1 MRTCTKKRWFTVKDA
16 HMYTETLIYCKGCVH
31 VQRNVDLL

>member
-1 MRTCTKKRWFTVKDA
+1 
-16 HMYTETLIYCKGCVH
+16 MYKETLIYCKGCVH